1 MAVSQFDDLY
11 REIILD
17 HYKEPRNKGH
27 IERPDIAARGH
38 NPLCGDEVD
47 ITMSVDDGRVADI
60 RFDGVGCAIS
70 QASASMLTELIEG
83 KSLSEVER
91 IAGLF
96 KEMMLEDGDSVEE
109 LGDLEALQGVKK
121 YPVRIKCAIL
131 SWNTMLEGMEI
142 FQKSR
147 LGSG

>member
-1 MAVSQFDDLY
+1 MSQFDDLY

-17 HYKEPRNKGH
+17 HYKEPRSKGH
-27 IERPDIAARGH
+27 IEKPDIAARGH

-47 ITMSVDDGRVADI
+47 ITMSVDDGRVTDI

>member
-1 MAVSQFDDLY
+1 MSQFDDLY

-17 HYKEPRNKGH
+17 HYKGPRNKGH
-27 IERPDIAARGH
+27 IERPDVAARGH

>member
-1 MAVSQFDDLY
+1 VSQFDDLY

-27 IERPDIAARGH
+27 IEKPDIAARGH

-60 RFDGVGCAIS
+60 RFDGTGCAIS

>member
-1 MAVSQFDDLY
+1 MSLFDDLY

-17 HYKEPRNKGH
+17 HYREPRNRGH
-27 IERPDIAARGH
+27 IEKPDIAARGH

-47 ITMSVDDGRVADI
+47 ITMSLANGRVTDI
-60 RFDGVGCAIS
+60 RFEGAGCSIS
-70 QASASMLTELIEG
+70 LASASMLTELIEG
-83 KSLSEVER
+83 KPLSEVER

-96 KEMMLEDGDSVEE
+96 KEMMLEDGDALEE
-109 LGDLEALQGVKK
+109 LGDLEALQGVKL

-131 SWNTMLEGMEI
+131 PWNTMLEGMEI
-142 FQKSR
+142 LQKSK

>member
-1 MAVSQFDDLY
+1 MSQFDDLY

-27 IERPDIAARGH
+27 IEKPDIAARGH

-60 RFDGVGCAIS
+60 RFDGTGCAIS

>member
-1 MAVSQFDDLY
+1 
-11 REIILD
+11 
-17 HYKEPRNKGH
+17 
-27 IERPDIAARGH
+27 
-38 NPLCGDEVD
+38 
-47 ITMSVDDGRVADI
+47 
-60 RFDGVGCAIS
+60 
-70 QASASMLTELIEG
+70 MLTELIEG

>member
-1 MAVSQFDDLY
+1 MSQFDDLY

-17 HYKEPRNKGH
+17 HYKEPRNRGH
-27 IERPDIAARGH
+27 IEKPDIAARGH

-60 RFDGVGCAIS
+60 RFDGTGCAIS

>member
-17 HYKEPRNKGH
+17 HYKEPRNRGH
-27 IERPDIAARGH
+27 IEKPDIAARGH

-60 RFDGVGCAIS
+60 RFDGTGCAIS